1 MMKLFSSPYQRNR
14 DFQKFLQSQKLSYS
28 TFLFILLGTWLVY
41 IGTAVYLGSLSFGG
55 WQDSGRYF
63 LIWLAWL
70 AVSFWLGTKLRYQKL
85 IWYSNHLFL
94 NFLLFFLIWQQ
105 PANWF
110 LLFFEYNLLLFLV
123 FSWASACFFSP
134 GDLLF
139 PFVLTSIGLAVMI
152 FAHYFLFLNSSL
164 AFLNLLLSIILLTA
178 ITVATIWNTMR
189 VIRSLWD
196 VYKEKQALE
205 ETAKVLR
212 IRIQARTKELRRQ
225 AKNLEKE
232 SAFRTQVLRERVQ
245 ELERFR
251 KATVGRELV
260 MIKLKKEIQSLKA
273 ELEQLKHGRRA

>member
-1 MMKLFSSPYQRNR
+1 MKVFSSPYQKNQ
-14 DFQKFLQSQKLSYS
+14 DFQKFLQAQKLSYS
-28 TFLFILLGTWLVY
+28 TFLLILLGTWLVY
-41 IGTAVYLGSLSFGG
+41 IGTAVYLGNLSFGT

-63 LIWLAWL
+63 LIWLGWL
-70 AVSFWLGTKLRYQKL
+70 AISFWLGAKPRYQRL
-85 IWYSNHLFL
+85 IWYSNHLFF

-110 LLFFEYNLLLFLV
+110 LLFFEYDLLLFLI
-123 FSWASACFFSP
+123 FTWASACFLSP

-139 PFVLTSIGLAVMI
+139 PLALTSAGLAAMI
-152 FAHYFLFLNSSL
+152 FSHYFLFLNSSL

-178 ITVATIWNTMR
+178 VTVATIWNTVR
-189 VIRSLWD
+189 VVRSLWD

-225 AKNLEKE
+225 AENLEKE

-260 MIKLKKEIQSLKA
+260 MIKLKKEIQALK
-273 ELEQLKHGRRA
+273 EEIEKLKHGGRA